1 MAKAK
6 TTPAVQEEQL
16 ITLTKEQFQALLKV
30 RELLDAA
37 TDTLDGIDGDENA
50 FAIGR
55 MVGDAHSDL
64 IHAYNELA
72 VVIMNKQEESYEF
85 SYDEDENQYLR
96 LSKFG
101 RAQ

>member
-6 TTPAVQEEQL
+6 TTPVQEQV
-16 ITLTKEQFQALLKV
+16 ITLTKEQYAKLLEV

-37 TDTLDGIDGDENA
+37 TDTLDNIDGDENA

-64 IHAYNELA
+64 IRAYNELA
-72 VVIMNKQEESYEF
+72 DVIVDKQSDAADEEYNDDK
-85 SYDEDENQYLR
+85 DEWT
-96 LSKFG
+96 F
-101 RAQ
+101 A